1 MTASTVAQYLAA
13 LPADRRAAL
22 SAVRKAINENLP
34 DGYEEGMQFGM
45 IGWYVP
51 LSVYPA
57 GYGENPK
64 VPLSFVALASQKSG
78 MVLHFLC
85 FYGHPTLSTWFT
97 SEYKKSGKKLDMGK
111 GCVRFKSL
119 EDLALD
125 TRGSAS
131 GTGTRQRTRMSHAK
145 REVGAACALLLV
157 QRRSRDN
164 RPVGRTARSRM
175 ERRDAC
181 DIDGSSRAAEI
192 SGSE

>member
-1 MTASTVAQYLAA
+1 MRLPEACPPHSWAGIVAYMAASTVAEYLAA

-22 SAVRKAINENLP
+22 SAVRKVINDNLP

-51 LSVYPA
+51 LSLYPA

-97 SEYKKSGKKLDMGK
+97 SEYKKTGKKLDMGK
-111 GCVRFKSL
+111 GCVRFKNL
-119 EDLALD
+119 EDLPLEVI
-125 TRGSAS
+125 G
-131 GTGTRQRTRMSHAK
+131 RTVARVPLEEHMANY
-145 REVGAACALLLV
+145 RAARALLAKGKKGATK
-157 QRRSRDN
+157 SAAKKA
-164 RPVGRTARSRM
+164 RPKK
-175 ERRDAC
+175 
-181 DIDGSSRAAEI
+181 
-192 SGSE
+192 

>member
-1 MTASTVAQYLAA
+1 MTASTVDQYLAV
-13 LPADRRAAL
+13 LPANRRAAL
-22 SAVRKAINENLP
+22 SAVRKVINDNVP

-51 LSVYPA
+51 LSMYPA

-64 VPLSFVALASQKSG
+64 VPLPLVALGSQKSG

-111 GCVRFKSL
+111 GCVRFKKL

-125 TRGSAS
+125 
-131 GTGTRQRTRMSHAK
+131 
-145 REVGAACALLLV
+145 V
-157 QRRSRDN
+157 
-164 RPVGRTARSRM
+164 VGRTVARVPVQEHM
-175 ERRDAC
+175 ANY
-181 DIDGSSRAAEI
+181 RAARALMAKGNSERVRERG
-192 SGSE
+192 SGAKKGARKSAVKKSKPTK

>member
-13 LPADRRAAL
+13 LPADRSAAL
-22 SAVRKAINENLP
+22 NAVCKVINENLP

-51 LSVYPA
+51 LSLYPA

-64 VPLSFVALASQKSG
+64 VPLSFVALGSQKSG

-97 SEYKKSGKKLDMGK
+97 REYKKSGKKLDMGK

-125 TRGSAS
+125 
-131 GTGTRQRTRMSHAK
+131 
-145 REVGAACALLLV
+145 V
-157 QRRSRDN
+157 
-164 RPVGRTARSRM
+164 VGRTVARVSVQEHM
-175 ERRDAC
+175 ANY
-181 DIDGSSRAAEI
+181 RAARALLGKGN
-192 SGSE
+192 SGKVCERGSNAKKGTTKSALRKVKPKK